1 MKPLL
6 EQKIAESYYEKLK
19 WKSFLGGSGGDTP
32 TTKTVVYG
40 HNGVAYLCKDEKYYG
55 VKGEMNNGD

>member
-6 EQKIAESYYEKLK
+6 ERKQSQTYFEKLK
-19 WKSFLGGSGGDTP
+19 WKSFLGGDTP

-40 HNGVAYLCKDEKYYG
+40 HNGVAYLCKDNKYYG
-55 VKGEMNNGD
+55 VKGEIENGD